1 MQFSPPRELG
11 VRVGGL
17 ITFWALAVTLLLLT
31 LGLVTEL
38 GFAGWLAYSGSL
50 AAAAIA
56 LLFGYWTWSLATLS
70 YHLDRNAL
78 LIRWGHSQQV
88 IPLGSIERLV
98 PASAVGLPS
107 VRGVG
112 WWGSQI
118 GHAEVAPLG
127 PVLCYATDR
136 SHGELLYVVTPQRT
150 YAITVAD
157 PHEFARQ
164 VLIRQ
169 ELGPT
174 AQLEHQ
180 ARRTGP
186 QALLTDDRLGLA
198 LAGLAI
204 AGGVLVWLQIAL
216 RHASVPTTMP
226 LHLAASDAA
235 ADFFTHAAL
244 LEMGRS
250 ASAILVIG
258 LVVALLVHGRDRV
271 AGRLMLAAAA
281 IVQAIFLAATAIAV
295 G

>member
-17 ITFWALAVTLLLLT
+17 ITFWALAIALLLLT
-31 LGLVTEL
+31 LGVVTEL

-50 AAAAIA
+50 AAAGIA

-98 PASAVGLPS
+98 PATAVGLPS

-118 GHAEVAPLG
+118 GHAEIAPLG

-136 SHGELLYVVTPQRT
+136 SHGELVYVVTPQRT

-174 AQLEHQ
+174 AQLAHQ

-226 LHLAASDAA
+226 LHLAPAMRPRTSSRTRRCWRWDAA
-235 ADFFTHAAL
+235 P
-244 LEMGRS
+244 
-250 ASAILVIG
+250 SAILVIG

-271 AGRLMLAAAA
+271 AGRLILAAAA
-281 IVQAIFLAATAIAV
+281 VVQAIFLAATAIAV

>member
-31 LGLVTEL
+31 LGVVTEL

-136 SHGELLYVVTPQRT
+136 SRGELVYVVTPQRT

-174 AQLEHQ
+174 AQLAHQ

-204 AGGVLVWLQIAL
+204 AGGALVWLQLAL
-216 RHASVPTTMP
+216 RHGSVPATLP
-226 LHLAASDAA
+226 VHVLASEA
-235 ADFFTHAAL
+235 ADIVTRPAL
-244 LEMGRS
+244 LEIARS
-250 ASAILVIG
+250 ASVILVIG
-258 LVVALLVHGRDRV
+258 LVLGLLVHGRDRF
-271 AGRLMLAAAA
+271 AGRLVLAAAVV
-281 IVQAIFLAATAIAV
+281 VQAIFLAATAIAI